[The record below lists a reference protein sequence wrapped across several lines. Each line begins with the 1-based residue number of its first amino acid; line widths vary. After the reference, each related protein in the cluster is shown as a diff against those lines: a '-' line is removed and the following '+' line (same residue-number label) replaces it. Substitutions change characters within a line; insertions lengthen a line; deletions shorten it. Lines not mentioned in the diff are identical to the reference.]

1 MRRWSA
7 IEVLDWTTKYFIKK
21 GISSPRLDAEILL
34 SEVLRCSR
42 LEIYLNY
49 SKPLTENEL
58 ASYHQL
64 VKRRSFYEPIAYI
77 VGRKEFYGYD
87 LIVNPFILIP
97 RPETELLVEEIVKKL
112 KVLDEKKSYTIVDI
126 GTGSGNIATA
136 LAKNLVSY
144 IYAIDTSVE
153 ILDIASQNAE
163 NIGVKDK
170 ISFLKGNLLD
180 PLRELNL
187 ADKIDVIV
195 SNPPYIPTNEINN
208 LSPDI
213 KNYEPLMALDGGIEG
228 TCFQIPL
235 IKESLTYLKKGGY
248 LYLEL
253 GVHQYDILKEV
264 CYELKGY
271 SHVKT
276 IKDYAGIERILEAQ
290 KG

>member
-1 MRRWSA
+1 MKRWSV

-21 GISSPRLDAEILL
+21 GISNPRLDAEVLL
-34 SEVLRCSR
+34 SEVLKCSR

-49 SKPLTENEL
+49 SKPLTEDEL
-58 ASYHQL
+58 AFCHQL
-64 VKRRSFYEPIAYI
+64 VKRRSSYEPIAYI
-77 VGRKEFYGYD
+77 IGRKEFYGYGF
-87 LIVNPFILIP
+87 IVNPSVLIP

-112 KVLDEKKSYTIVDI
+112 KTLDEKKPYTIVDV

-136 LAKNLVSY
+136 LAKSLDSY
-144 IYAIDTSVE
+144 IYAIDTSTE
-153 ILDIASQNAE
+153 ILDIASQNAK
-163 NIGVKDK
+163 NLGVKDK
-170 ISFLKGNLLD
+170 INFLKGNLLA
-180 PLRELNL
+180 PLKELNL
-187 ADKIDVIV
+187 VDKIDVIV

-213 KNYEPLMALDGGIEG
+213 KNYEPLVALDGGIEG

-253 GVHQYDILKEV
+253 GVHQFNILKEV
-264 CYELKGY
+264 CHELKSY
-271 SHVKT
+271 SHVEAV
-276 IKDYAGIERILEAQ
+276 KDYDEVERILKAQ